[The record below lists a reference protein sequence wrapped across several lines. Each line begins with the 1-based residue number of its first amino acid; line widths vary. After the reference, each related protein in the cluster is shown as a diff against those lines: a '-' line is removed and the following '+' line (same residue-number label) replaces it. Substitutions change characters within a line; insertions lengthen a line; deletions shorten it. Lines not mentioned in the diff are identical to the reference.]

1 MLRLRLDPRS
11 ILVLILMLIV
21 VAAVVFGIDLLS
33 GGWDQL
39 PVQHPI

>member
-11 ILVLILMLIV
+11 VLVAVLMLIV
-21 VAAVVFGIDLLS
+21 VLAVMFGIDLIN
-33 GGWDQL
+33 GRWDQL